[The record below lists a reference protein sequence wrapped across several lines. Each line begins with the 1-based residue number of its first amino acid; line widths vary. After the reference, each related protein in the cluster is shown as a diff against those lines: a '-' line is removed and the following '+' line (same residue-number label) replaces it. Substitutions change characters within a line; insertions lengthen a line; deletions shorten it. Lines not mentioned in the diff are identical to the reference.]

1 MSHEL
6 ISHNPDLQQLVD
18 DGYEVEIRAGHLML
32 RRIPYVTSKREVHFG
47 DLVTPIAINEQYVE
61 PPQDHTAY
69 FRGEYP
75 CDETG
80 NPIEAIR
87 NNSNRVELAK
97 GLWVDHYFS
106 AKPYDRNYANFH
118 DKMTRYAQV
127 ISRYAKRIDPRVTPQ
142 SGRLTLVED
151 PNDPFIYMET
161 ASSRAGITKMNEM
174 LAGDKIGIIGLGG
187 TGSYILDFV
196 SKTRVAEIHLFD
208 GDQFQQHN
216 AFRSP
221 GASTRSEI
229 TGKWNKAKLY
239 ATKYSE
245 MRTGII
251 VHAEHI
257 EPNKIGKLL
266 ELDFI
271 FVSIDDNATKRWLF
285 PALQTEGVAFI
296 DVGMGI
302 EKTDE
307 KLLGIVRT
315 SLSTT
320 EEGLYTPQAQKT
332 QVEMVQQEQGEYERN
347 VQIVELNAL
356 NAALAVIRWKKLR
369 GFYLDLEGEMQST
382 YTLDGNH
389 LVNSGQS
396 TGAQK
401 GV

>member
-6 ISHNPDLQQLVD
+6 ISHNPDLQELVN
-18 DGYEVEIRAGHLML
+18 DGYEVEIRAGHLIL
-32 RRIPYVTSKREVHFG
+32 HRIPYVTSEQEVRFG
-47 DLVTPIAINEQYVE
+47 ELVTPITINGQDVGL
-61 PPQDHTAY
+61 PQDHTAY

-80 NPIEAIR
+80 KPIEAIR
-87 NNSNRVELAK
+87 NNSNRLELAE

-106 AKPYDRNYANFH
+106 AKPYGRNYKNFH
-118 DKMTRYAQV
+118 DKMTHYAQV
-127 ISRYAKRIDPRVTPQ
+127 ISRYARKIDPRATAQ
-142 SGRLTLVED
+142 SGRLTSVED

-174 LAGDKIGIIGLGG
+174 LARDKIGIVGLGG

-216 AFRSP
+216 AFRAP
-221 GASTRSEI
+221 GASTKAEI
-229 TGKWNKAKLY
+229 AGKWNKAELY
-239 ATKYSE
+239 AAKYSK
-245 MRTGII
+245 MRTGI
-251 VHAEHI
+251 VAHTEYI
-257 EPNKIGKLL
+257 EPNKTEKLL

-271 FVSIDDNATKRWLF
+271 FVSIDNNATKQWLF
-285 PALQTEGVAFI
+285 PTLQTGRVPFI

-302 EKTDE
+302 ERTDD
-307 KLLGIVRT
+307 KLLGIIRT
-315 SLSTT
+315 SLSTP
-320 EEGLYTPQAQKT
+320 EKGLYKPQAQKV
-332 QVEMVQQEQGEYERN
+332 QMEMGQQEQGEYERN

-356 NAALAVIRWKKLR
+356 NAALAVIRWKKFR
-369 GFYLDLEGEMQST
+369 GFYLDLEGEMQSA

-389 LVNSGQS
+389 LSNSGQS
-396 TGAQK
+396 MDAQK